1 MAHQIFISLTHAD
14 DGIAVALRTA
24 LDALFRDAIKVHF
37 STSKELDGGIKSG
50 EDWFQWIVGHVQKC
64 DIALIL
70 ITPSSVNKPWILWEA
85 GAVAGAAVAGAA
97 VASGQGGM
105 RKVRPLIYQ
114 VPTDLIP
121 SPIRDSK
128 VQFRRGD
135 RADEVKSLFK
145 EILDDYKTEFS
156 TDRFFEIAQSMDAVL
171 NAYKKRVE
179 ECLLNAPALVSNVVI
194 EEWRLRLETVMKE
207 NRPSE
212 VVALHDWMDVSF
224 GRDRADRPQ
233 PLDLRIH
240 TRMAD
245 LYLKAKNYRRAI
257 EQLDLARQLAPR
269 DIFVLRSMGRAYLES
284 DDREKAK
291 EVIDRITQLDPTAFA
306 RNAECAALLGRWY
319 RKAGDLQKA
328 EEVYAAALN
337 EDANSYYLANLV
349 AEVRLEAGKL
359 DAADAFRRAL
369 NIINALDEK
378 NVWTHATAAN
388 AAFFIG
394 DDLGATEHLRAAAAL
409 RPDAGSIA
417 SIERGLMGLAGNI
430 ERGAE
435 RAKPLLVALRS

>member
-1 MAHQIFISLTHAD
+1 MPHQIFISLTHAD
-14 DGIAVALRTA
+14 TGIAEALRTA
-24 LDALFRDAIKVHF
+24 LVALFRDLVQVHF
-37 STSKELDGGIKSG
+37 STSKELAGGIRSG
-50 EDWFQWIVGHVQKC
+50 EDWFQWIVDRVQKC

-85 GAVAGAAVAGAA
+85 GAVAGAAL
-97 VASGQGGM
+97 ASGQAGM

-114 VPTDLIP
+114 VPSDLIP

-135 RADEVKSLFK
+135 RMEEVTSLFK
-145 EILDDYKTEFS
+145 EIQDAYKDEFNS
-156 TDRFFEIAQSMDAVL
+156 DRLEEIIVGRPAVL
-171 NAYKKRVE
+171 KTYLETVQK
-179 ECLLNAPALVSNVVI
+179 CLLNAPALVSNVVI

-212 VVALHDWMDVSF
+212 VDALHDWMDVSF
-224 GRDRADRPQ
+224 GRDRKDRPQ

-240 TRMAD
+240 MRLAD
-245 LYLKAKNYRRAI
+245 LYLKAKNHKRAI

-269 DIFVLRSMGRAYLES
+269 DIFVLRSMGRAYLDN
-284 DDREKAK
+284 DDRENAK
-291 EVIDRITQLDPTAFA
+291 VVIDRIAELDPTAFV
-306 RNAECAALLGRWY
+306 RNSECAALLGRWY

-337 EDANSYYLANLV
+337 EDGTSYYLANLV
-349 AEVRLEAGKL
+349 AEVRLEAGKP

-369 NIINALDEK
+369 KIIDALDEK

-394 DDLGATEHLRAAAAL
+394 DDARAIEHLRSTAAL

-417 SIERGLMGLAGNI
+417 SVERGLVGLASKTEKGS
-430 ERGAE
+430 ERV
-435 RAKPLLVALRS
+435 KSLLAALRS